1 MQITEM
7 LTQTGGL
14 QNMARELG
22 VSENEVQSGAEEL
35 APAILGGFQKHA
47 ESQPGGSEGL
57 GGLLSKLGGGA
68 LLDDVVSPQPT
79 NVGNGNNVL
88 QHIFG
93 SKDVSRNVAESAAQ
107 RSGLDPS
114 LLKRML
120 PMLAMVVT
128 GYMAK
133 QRGGLGGL
141 AGSLL
146 RGGANPL
153 DNILRRR

>member
-1 MQITEM
+1 MKITEM

-35 APAILGGFQKHA
+35 APAILGGFEKHA
-47 ESQPGGSEGL
+47 D
-57 GGLLSKLGGGA
+57 KLGGGA
-68 LLDDVVSPQPT
+68 LLDDVVSTQPT
-79 NVGNGNNVL
+79 NVSSGNNVL

-93 SKDVSRNVAESAAQ
+93 SKDVSRSVAQNAAQ

-120 PMLAMVVT
+120 PMLAMMVT

-133 QRGGLGGL
+133 Q
-141 AGSLL
+141 
-146 RGGANPL
+146 GGAAAAPL
-153 DNILRRR
+153 ANILRGVRR